1 MADPTNDLQ
10 QPAWASSEE
19 LNALVES
26 VTITRE
32 TAELKARFPSH
43 LAELASRIQLRRPK
57 ERIIISQ
64 QGGAYGSGCE
74 ISTNE
79 VYLSVLMDTENG
91 QLVSHPL
98 TLTCSHW
105 SIFYR
110 SGGAGSETVC
120 FSVALGSSEAEA
132 FVAEYGD
139 PGMQVVEYAHG
150 DTDEILKF
158 LLKGSGGDECA
169 RDELE
174 LVEILLGDDVKA
186 HLDAEVQLYPPL
198 RQVIKE
204 HLEHK
209 NEL

>member
-1 MADPTNDLQ
+1 
-10 QPAWASSEE
+10 
-19 LNALVES
+19 
-26 VTITRE
+26 
-32 TAELKARFPSH
+32 
-43 LAELASRIQLRRPK
+43 
-57 ERIIISQ
+57 
-64 QGGAYGSGCE
+64 
-74 ISTNE
+74 
-79 VYLSVLMDTENG
+79 MDTENG

-132 FVAEYGD
+132 FVTEYGD

-169 RDELE
+169 LDELE

-209 NEL
+209 NES